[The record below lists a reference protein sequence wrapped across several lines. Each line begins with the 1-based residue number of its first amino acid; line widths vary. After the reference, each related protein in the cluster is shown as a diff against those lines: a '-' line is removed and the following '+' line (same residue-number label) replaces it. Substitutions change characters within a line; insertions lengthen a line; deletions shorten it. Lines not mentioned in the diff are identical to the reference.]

1 MTRLNKYLAEC
12 GLCSRREADKLI
24 DQGRVNVNGQ
34 KAVSGMKVC
43 DTDVVEVNHRRVQSA
58 AKVVLAYNKPFGIT
72 CTEKERHAE
81 KT

>member
-1 MTRLNKYLAEC
+1 MTRLNKYLAAC

-43 DTDVVEVNHRRVQSA
+43 DTDVVEVNH
-58 AKVVLAYNKPFGIT
+58 KG
-72 CTEKERHAE
+72 
-81 KT
+81 